1 MRLFTCVLSLSLAPA
16 AFGTAVVSAQE
27 AASGQAVVAP
37 PAAEQPT
44 AEQTAPARPAEDT
57 TDVSDLWRRVRHKNE
72 QVPVDLTA
80 EPSKDRFLVF
90 APTFGSKPS
99 TGLTVGL
106 NGNMAFFRG
115 DTSTRLS
122 TVGGGVR
129 VSQKKQVLANLRYAL
144 FGSDEGWYF
153 DGDNRANWTSINAY
167 GLGAF
172 TDTSDATNVK
182 YDFLRFYE
190 AAYRRVKPGL
200 FVGGGFNL
208 NSRYNIHAGGSEASF
223 DNSAYVS
230 YTESHGFPL
239 DHQASAGG
247 NVAVR
252 YDTRDNAINAERGW
266 LAAATY
272 RTYFKGFVGGDAT
285 YQQVSIDVRT
295 YRSLTRTGSQRIAFW
310 MVSDLVTGGVAPF
323 LDLPTTGSDAR
334 SGRGYTEGRNRGE
347 HLAYGEIEYRG
358 ALTPSGLAGFVAFV
372 NTTTIGSSDTGA
384 HLFENAAPAAGFG
397 LRLLLNKRSRTNFY
411 TDWGWGTN
419 GSRGFYLGIQEA
431 F

>member
-1 MRLFTCVLSLSLAPA
+1 MRVLSCVLCLCLTRA
-16 AFGTAVVSAQE
+16 ALGTAVLQAQE
-27 AASGQAVVAP
+27 RAAT
-37 PAAEQPT
+37 PAA
-44 AEQTAPARPAEDT
+44 AEQTAAARPADET
-57 TDVSDLWRRVRHKNE
+57 TDLSDLWRRLRHKDE
-72 QVPVDLTA
+72 PVPVDLAA
-80 EPSKDRFLVF
+80 EPTKDRFLVF

-115 DTSTRLS
+115 DSPSARLS
-122 TVGGGVR
+122 TVAGGIR
-129 VSQKKQVLANLRYAL
+129 VSQKEQVLANLRYAL
-144 FGSDEGWYF
+144 FGRDEGWYF

-167 GLGAF
+167 GLGGF
-172 TDTSDATNVK
+172 SDTSGATNVK

-190 AAYRRVKPGL
+190 GAYRRVRHGL
-200 FVGGGFNL
+200 FVGGGLNV
-208 NSRYNIHAGGSEASF
+208 NSRYNIRPGGSQASF

-266 LAAATY
+266 LASATY
-272 RTYFKGFVGGDAT
+272 RTFFKGFIGGDAT
-285 YQQVSIDVRT
+285 YQQLSIDVRT
-295 YRSLTRTGSQRIAFW
+295 YKSLTKTGSQRIAFW

-323 LDLPTTGSDAR
+323 LDLPTTGTDAR
-334 SGRGYTEGRNRGE
+334 SGRGYVEGRNRGE
-347 HLAYGEIEYRG
+347 HLAYGEVEYRG
-358 ALTPSGLAGFVAFV
+358 ALTPNGLAGFVAFL
-372 NTTTIGSSDTGA
+372 NTTTIGSSETGA
-384 HLFENAAPAAGFG
+384 RLFENAAPAAGVG

-411 TDWGWGTN
+411 TDWGWGTD

>member
-1 MRLFTCVLSLSLAPA
+1 MRVLPCVLWLCLAQA
-16 AFGTAVVSAQE
+16 AFGTAVLNAQE
-27 AASGQAVVAP
+27 SAPGQ
-37 PAAEQPT
+37 PAAEQPA
-44 AEQTAPARPAEDT
+44 AEQPPARPADQT
-57 TDVSDLWRRVRHKNE
+57 TDLSDLWRRVRHKDE
-72 QVPVDLTA
+72 AVPVDLSA

-90 APTFGSKPS
+90 APTIGSKPS
-99 TGLTVGL
+99 TGLTLGL

-115 DTSTRLS
+115 DSPSTHLS
-122 TVGGGVR
+122 TLAGGIR
-129 VSQKKQVLANLRYAL
+129 VSQKQQVLANMRYAL
-144 FGSDEGWYF
+144 FGRNEGWYF

-167 GLGAF
+167 GLGGLA
-172 TDTSDATNVK
+172 DTSDATNVK

-190 AAYRRVKPGL
+190 AAYKRVRPGL

-208 NSRYNIHAGGSEASF
+208 NSRYNIRAGGSDSSF

-247 NVAVR
+247 NVALR
-252 YDTRDNAINAERGW
+252 YDTRDNAINAEHGW

-272 RTYFKGFVGGDAT
+272 RTFFKGFVGGDAT
-285 YQQVSIDVRT
+285 YQQLAIDVRT
-295 YRSLTRTGSQRIAFW
+295 YRSLTKTGSQRIAFW

-323 LDLPTTGSDAR
+323 LELPTTGSDAR

-347 HLAYGEIEYRG
+347 RLAYGEIEYRG

-372 NTTTIGSSDTGA
+372 NTTTIGSDETGA
-384 HLFENAAPAAGFG
+384 RLFQNAAPAAGVG